1 MSVGRTVT
9 QEKIDEAVRRLVEVA
24 RPTRIILFGS
34 AARGELHEQSDLDL
48 MVVLPEPP
56 MPSHGAAVSRFYS
69 ALAGIPMAK
78 DIVVVT
84 EDRLAE
90 LGDRPS
96 LVYRE
101 ALRDGK
107 VIYEAPDVSPQRR
120 PRRSSQPSDAGLPH
134 TWLAHAR
141 SDLASARILR
151 ANPDVLP
158 EQAGFHAQQSVE
170 KALKAVLLARNVD
183 IPSTHDLE
191 NLVDEITSRGMAVPA
206 EVTEAKALTRFAVE
220 MRYPNPDEITDE
232 EIDDA
237 IRIAEATLAWATPL
251 VPVPP
256 T

>member
-1 MSVGRTVT
+1 MSASRTVT

-34 AARGELHEQSDLDL
+34 AARGELDERSDLDL

-56 MPSHGAAVSRFYS
+56 LPSHGAAVTRFYS

-107 VIYEAPDVSPQRR
+107 VIYEAPDVSPRRR
-120 PRRSSQPSDAGLPH
+120 PRRKSPSSDAGLPH

-141 SDLASARILR
+141 SDLASAKILR

-158 EQAGFHAQQSVE
+158 EQSGFHAQQSVE
-170 KALKAVLLARNVD
+170 KAVKAILLARNID
-183 IPSTHDLE
+183 LPSTHDLE
-191 NLVDEITSRGMAVPA
+191 DLVDEVTSRGMALPT

-220 MRYPNPDEITDE
+220 MRYPNPDEVTNE

-251 VPVPP
+251 VPVPKK
-256 T
+256 